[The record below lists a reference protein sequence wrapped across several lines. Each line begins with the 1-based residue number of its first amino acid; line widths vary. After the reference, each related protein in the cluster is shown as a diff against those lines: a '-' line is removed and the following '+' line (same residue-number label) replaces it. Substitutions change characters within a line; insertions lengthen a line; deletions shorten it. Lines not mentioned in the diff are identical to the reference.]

1 MNVLSSHEGISLL
14 PVPDDSGQVLS
25 DHCRTL
31 GVSDDDPHEINLEN
45 QRYGSR
51 SRVASLPCHVIVPLY
66 KRLFSLTSCPN
77 QAHVGVQCSFRRFT
91 PCQTQLAAIRVH
103 SQTFCTDQY
112 CALLTITNRIAR
124 HPTLAL

>member
-77 QAHVGVQCSFRRFT
+77 QSSCWRAVFIQ
-91 PCQTQLAAIRVH
+91 
-103 SQTFCTDQY
+103 
-112 CALLTITNRIAR
+112 ALHTLSNTAR
-124 HPTLAL
+124 CDPSLFPNFLY

>member
-66 KRLFSLTSCPN
+66 KRLFSSISCPN
-77 QAHVGVQCSFRRFT
+77 QTHAMFIQ
-91 PCQTQLAAIRVH
+91 
-103 SQTFCTDQY
+103 
-112 CALLTITNRIAR
+112 ALHTLSNTAR
-124 HPTLAL
+124 CDPSLFPNFLY